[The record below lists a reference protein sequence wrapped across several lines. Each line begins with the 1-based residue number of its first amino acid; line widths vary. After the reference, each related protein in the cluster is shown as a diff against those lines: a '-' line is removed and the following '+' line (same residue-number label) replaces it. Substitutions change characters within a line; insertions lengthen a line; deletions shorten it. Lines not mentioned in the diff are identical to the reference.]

1 MVRALRH
8 VAARLMGRS
17 QVSGRYPYWFYNYPE

>member
-1 MVRALRH
+1 MARVLRH

>member
-1 MVRALRH
+1 MKRVLRH

-17 QVSGRYPYWFYNYPE
+17 QVSGRYPYWFYNYE